1 MYQQGEMQKTFA
13 GNRAPP
19 ASSAGVPSDNGEIHM
34 NLIRYRNTAAPL
46 KKIFSNDIWG
56 DICRQ
61 EFDIFERKNVQKF
74 HSGNMI
80 DASGSL

>member
-1 MYQQGEMQKTFA
+1 MYQQEDMQKTFA

-19 ASSAGVPSDNGEIHM
+19 ASSAGVPSDDGF
-34 NLIRYRNTAAPL
+34 IRYRNTAAPL
-46 KKIFSNDIWG
+46 KKIFSNNILG

-61 EFDIFERKNVQKF
+61 EFDIFEMKTVQKF
-74 HSGNMI
+74 NMI